1 MNVSQPMT
9 RIAVGSLALCASLVF
24 VEPSRA
30 HDTGRGYI
38 ALGDSIDYGIGAS
51 SPDKAYVP
59 QFHAYLESTFFQQKA
74 DLHNL
79 AMPGA
84 TARDIKQGQLTQAR
98 TETIIHNPRVISWG
112 GGGNDLLQFIN
123 SPEAA
128 TCMKGNPS
136 CLARLNALLNEFE
149 QTADRTLR
157 ELRETAGPDAPL
169 YVRTQYNP
177 LLKTACG
184 GPTLPLAQLANAVLE
199 GSPSPRLERGMND
212 RLRELAHKH
221 GAKVI
226 DTFLPFYLYPEAL
239 VSDDCV
245 HPNDAG
251 YAVILNAA
259 IYAYAP

>member
-1 MNVSQPMT
+1 MNISQSMT
-9 RIAVGSLALCASLVF
+9 CIVIGTVGLCASLAF
-24 VEPSRA
+24 VGSSLA

-38 ALGDSIDYGIGAS
+38 VLGDSIDYGIGAS
-51 SPDKAYVP
+51 SPDKAYVL

-74 DLHNL
+74 DVHNL
-79 AMPGA
+79 AVPGA

-98 TETIIHNPRVISWG
+98 TEAIIHNQPVISWG
-112 GGGNDLLQFIN
+112 GGGNDLLQFIA

-128 TCMKGNPS
+128 TCMKGNAS

-149 QTADRTLR
+149 QTADHTLR
-157 ELRETAGPDAPL
+157 ELRKTAGSETL

-184 GPTLPLAQLANAVLE
+184 GPTVPLAQLANAVLE

-212 RLRELAHKH
+212 RLRDLARKH

-226 DTFLPFYLYPEAL
+226 DTFLPFYLYPDAL

>member
-1 MNVSQPMT
+1 MNVLQPIT
-9 RIAVGSLALCASLVF
+9 RLAIGAVTLCASLVF

-38 ALGDSIDYGIGAS
+38 VLGDSIDYGIGAS
-51 SPDKAYVP
+51 SPDKSYVP
-59 QFHAYLESTFFQQKA
+59 QFHTYLESTFFHQKA

-79 AMPGA
+79 AVPGS

-98 TETIIHNPRVISWG
+98 TEAIIHNPRVIAWG
-112 GGGNDLLQFIN
+112 GGGNDLLNFIA
-123 SPEAA
+123 SPESA
-128 TCMKGNPS
+128 TCIKGNSS

-149 QTADRTLR
+149 QTADRTLH
-157 ELRETAGPDAPL
+157 ELREAAGPDAPL

-177 LLKTACG
+177 LLKAACG

-199 GSPSPRLERGMND
+199 GSPSPRLDRGMND

-226 DTFLPFYLYPEAL
+226 DTFLPFYLNPDDL
-239 VSDDCV
+239 IGSDCV

-251 YAVILNAA
+251 YAAIRDAA
-259 IYAYAP
+259 IYAYTP

>member
-1 MNVSQPMT
+1 MIASQPIT
-9 RIAVGSLALCASLVF
+9 RLAIGAVAICVSLAF
-24 VEPSRA
+24 GEPSLA

-38 ALGDSIDYGIGAS
+38 VMGDSIDYGIGAS

-59 QFHAYLESTFFQQKA
+59 QFHSYLESTFFQQKA

-79 AMPGA
+79 AVPGA

-98 TETIIHNPRVISWG
+98 TEAIIHSPRVISWG
-112 GGGNDLLQFIN
+112 GGGNDLLQFIA

-128 TCMKGNPS
+128 TCMKGNAS

-149 QTADRTLR
+149 QTVDHTLR
-157 ELRETAGPDAPL
+157 ELRKTAGPETL

-184 GPTLPLAQLANAVLE
+184 GPNFPLAQLANAVLE
-199 GSPSPRLERGMND
+199 GSPSPRLERGMNS
-212 RLRELAHKH
+212 RLRELAHKYR
-221 GAKVI
+221 AKVI
-226 DTFLPFYLYPEAL
+226 DTFLPFYLNPDAL
-239 VSDDCV
+239 IADDCV

-251 YAVILNAA
+251 YAVIRDAA

>member
-1 MNVSQPMT
+1 MIASQLIT
-9 RIAVGSLALCASLVF
+9 RLAFGAVTLCASLAL

-51 SPDKAYVP
+51 SPDKAYIP
-59 QFHAYLESTFFQQKA
+59 QFHAYLESAVFLQKA

-79 AMPGA
+79 AVPGA
-84 TARDIKQGQLTQAR
+84 TARDIKQSQLTQAR

-226 DTFLPFYLYPEAL
+226 DIFVPFYLYPDAL
-239 VSDDCV
+239 IADDCV

-251 YAVILNAA
+251 YAAILAA
-259 IYAYAP
+259 AKYAYAP

>member
-1 MNVSQPMT
+1 MNLSQPMT
-9 RIAVGSLALCASLVF
+9 RITMSCLALCASLAF
-24 VEPSRA
+24 VESSPA

-38 ALGDSIDYGIGAS
+38 VMGDSIDYGIGAS

-59 QFHAYLESTFFQQKA
+59 QFHAHLESALFQQKA

-79 AMPGA
+79 AVPGA
-84 TARDIKQGQLTQAR
+84 TARDIKQDQLTQAR
-98 TETIIHNPRVISWG
+98 TEAIIHPQRVISWG
-112 GGGNDLLQFIN
+112 GGGNDLLQFIA

-128 TCMKGNPS
+128 TCMKGNAS

-149 QTADRTLR
+149 QTADHTLR
-157 ELRETAGPDAPL
+157 ELRKTAGPETL

-177 LLKTACG
+177 LLKATCG

-226 DTFLPFYLYPEAL
+226 DTFVPFYLNPDAL
-239 VSDDCV
+239 IADDCV

-251 YAVILNAA
+251 HAVIRDAA

>member
-1 MNVSQPMT
+1 MTSLQPIT
-9 RIAVGSLALCASLVF
+9 RLAIGAVALCASLAF
-24 VEPSRA
+24 VESSPA

-38 ALGDSIDYGIGAS
+38 VMGDSIDYGIGAS
-51 SPDKAYVP
+51 SPDKGYVP

-79 AMPGA
+79 AVPGA

-112 GGGNDLLQFIN
+112 GGGNDLLQFIA

-128 TCMKGNPS
+128 TCMKGNAS

-149 QTADRTLR
+149 QTADRTIR
-157 ELRETAGPDAPL
+157 ELRDAAGSDAPL

-199 GSPSPRLERGMND
+199 GSPSPRLARGMNS
-212 RLRELAHKH
+212 RLRELAHKYR
-221 GAKVI
+221 AKVI
-226 DTFLPFYLYPEAL
+226 DTFLPFYLNPDAL
-239 VSDDCV
+239 IADDCV

-251 YAVILNAA
+251 HAVILAA
-259 IYAYAP
+259 AKYAYAP

>member
-1 MNVSQPMT
+1 MIVSPSIPQV
-9 RIAVGSLALCASLVF
+9 AVGAIALCASLALA
-24 VEPSRA
+24 EPSRA

-38 ALGDSIDYGIGAS
+38 VMGDSIDYGIGAS
-51 SPDKAYVP
+51 VPDKAYVP
-59 QFHAYLESTFFQQKA
+59 QFQVYLESAVFLQKA

-79 AMPGA
+79 AVPGA

-98 TETIIHNPRVISWG
+98 TETVIHNPRVISWG
-112 GGGNDLLQFIN
+112 GGGNDLLNFIA

-157 ELRETAGPDAPL
+157 ELREAAGPDTPL

-177 LLKTACG
+177 LLKAACG

-199 GSPSPRLERGMND
+199 GSPSPRLVRGMNA

-226 DTFLPFYLYPEAL
+226 DIFVPFYLYPDAL
-239 VSDDCV
+239 IGDDCV

-251 YAVILNAA
+251 YAAILAA
-259 IYAYAP
+259 AKYAYAP

>member
-1 MNVSQPMT
+1 MIVSQPIT
-9 RIAVGSLALCASLVF
+9 HIAIGAVALCASFALV
-24 VEPSRA
+24 ESSLA
-30 HDTGRGYI
+30 HETGREYI
-38 ALGDSIDYGIGAS
+38 ILGDSIDYGIGAS
-51 SPDKAYVP
+51 APDKAYVP
-59 QFHAYLESTFFQQKA
+59 QFHTYLESTFFQQKA

-79 AMPGA
+79 AVPGA

-112 GGGNDLLQFIN
+112 GGGNDLLNFIA

-128 TCMKGNPS
+128 TCMKGNPG

-149 QTADRTLR
+149 QTADHTLR
-157 ELRETAGPDAPL
+157 ELRETAGPDSPL

-177 LLKTACG
+177 LLKAACG

-199 GSPSPRLERGMND
+199 GSPSLRLERGMND

-226 DTFLPFYLYPEAL
+226 DTFVPFYLNPDTLIA
-239 VSDDCV
+239 DDCV

-251 YAVILNAA
+251 YAVIRDAA

>member
-1 MNVSQPMT
+1 MNVSQPFT
-9 RIAVGSLALCASLVF
+9 RIAIGAVALCASLVL
-24 VEPSRA
+24 VESSFA

-38 ALGDSIDYGIGAS
+38 VMGDSVDYGLGAS

-59 QFHAYLESTFFQQKA
+59 QFHTYLESTFFQGKT

-79 AMPGA
+79 AVPGA
-84 TARDIKQGQLTQAR
+84 TARDIKQGQLTQAL
-98 TETIIHNPRVISWG
+98 TETIIHNPRVITWG
-112 GGGNDLLQFIN
+112 GGGNDLLNFIA
-123 SPEAA
+123 SPQAA

-149 QTADRTLR
+149 QTADHALRDLR
-157 ELRETAGPDAPL
+157 EAAGPGTPL

-177 LLKTACG
+177 LLKAACG

-199 GSPSPRLERGMND
+199 GSPSPRLDRGMND
-212 RLRELAHKH
+212 RIRELAHKY

-226 DTFLPFYLYPEAL
+226 DTFLPFYVNADAL
-239 VSDDCV
+239 VAADCV

-251 YAVILNAA
+251 HAVIRDAA
-259 IYAYAP
+259 IFAYAP

>member
-1 MNVSQPMT
+1 MIASQPTT
-9 RIAVGSLALCASLVF
+9 RFAIGAVAFFASLAL

-38 ALGDSIDYGIGAS
+38 VTGDSIDYGIGTS

-59 QFHAYLESTFFQQKA
+59 QFHAYLESTVFQQKA

-79 AMPGA
+79 AVPGA

-98 TETIIHNPRVISWG
+98 TETIVHNPRVISWG
-112 GGGNDLLQFIN
+112 GGGNDLLQFIA
-123 SPEAA
+123 SPQAA
-128 TCMKGNPS
+128 TCMKGNAS

-157 ELRETAGPDAPL
+157 ELREAAGPDAPL

-177 LLKTACG
+177 LLKAACG
-184 GPTLPLAQLANAVLE
+184 GPSLPLAQLANAVLE
-199 GSPSPRLERGMND
+199 GSPSPRLERGMNI
-212 RLRELAHKH
+212 RLRELAHKY

-226 DTFLPFYLYPEAL
+226 DTFVPFLLNAEKYI
-239 VSDDCV
+239 STDCV
-245 HPNDAG
+245 HPNDDG
-251 YAVILNAA
+251 HAA
-259 IYAYAP
+259 IFEAAKYAH